1 MMTRTNG
8 GRDALRRVRTVQRAF
23 LVNADAT
30 KRIPPSVQLP
40 NLGLPLRRQK
50 EGKIRDKR
58 VAFADNADIKA
69 QYRGLDVIGY
79 DALLL

>member
-1 MMTRTNG
+1 MVRREKADFGRSNG
-8 GRDALRRVRTVQRAF
+8 PENHTDILHYVWERKRV
-23 LVNADAT
+23 
-30 KRIPPSVQLP
+30 PPCVQLP

-58 VAFADNADIKA
+58 DAFADNADKKA